1 MKLLLLLKTGVSG
14 LERRNADGVVR
25 LTVAPLKAKTL
36 PNNDLDN
43 IRGSGDNGAVTKL
56 DLENHRFF

>member
-25 LTVAPLKAKTL
+25 LTVAPLMQAIAL
-36 PNNDLDN
+36 LNNDPDK
-43 IRGSGDNGAVTKL
+43 IRGSEDSGAIIQT
-56 DLENHRFF
+56 